1 MILSRASQVIARR
14 MVRGQTRGF
23 MSRSNPR
30 FGHNLEDYYL
40 WPEYNAAMVNPMF
53 EYVFNTTLFLVGI
66 LSVWPLMHS
75 NYYFSGK
82 FMPKDPDCTLLDES
96 W

>member
-1 MILSRASQVIARR
+1 MILSRATQVIARR
-14 MVRGQTRGF
+14 AARDQARGF
-23 MSRSNPR
+23 MTRSNPR

-53 EYVFNTTLFLVGI
+53 EYVFNTTLVLVGI
-66 LSVWPLMHS
+66 LSVWPLMHT
-75 NYYFSGK
+75 NYYFSGR
-82 FMPKDPDCTLLDES
+82 FLPKDPDCLLLDES

>member
-1 MILSRASQVIARR
+1 MIISRATQVIARKFA
-14 MVRGQTRGF
+14 VQQTRKF
-23 MSRSNPR
+23 VSRSAPR

-40 WPEYNAAMVNPMF
+40 WPEFNAAMVNPMF
-53 EYVFNTTLFLVGI
+53 EYAFNTTLFLVGI

-75 NYYFSGK
+75 NYYFSGR
-82 FMPKDPDCTLLDES
+82 FLPKDPECLLLDDS